1 MALTKV
7 TFSMI
12 DGGIVNA
19 KDFGAVGDG
28 VTNDAPAIQSAISAM
43 SNGQTLYIPSTANY
57 YRINAT
63 SLSEAILVN
72 KEITIV
78 LDGELRG
85 TTSTNQANPPYV
97 MYVTANNVVIKGR
110 GTFQGNGTIV
120 QNEGTGVNR
129 PGLLRIDGDNVTVEG
144 LNFIKQPEVAIFG
157 YGSNY
162 LTVQNCTF
170 KGYVTSGGSP
180 QYYAIDVEDTTEGVK
195 LLHNQFL
202 MFDAT
207 HSTMQAMA
215 LVQGMH
221 YNAIIDGNYAEQTYD
236 HLVYANLVN
245 SVICNN
251 STKQTL
257 VSGPIKLNSGYGN
270 TVTGNALRSPQ
281 TAIACINQSNLT
293 VVGNSIDRVYSGW
306 GIQVYDN
313 TGGSNAMNNI
323 VIANN
328 VISGMGLAGN
338 GLYGGIAYAPTAA
351 SGNCLIEG
359 NVINNCGNDDT
370 SNAQIYAA
378 DAGNKTNLI
387 IRNNTISG
395 NTGQYGIYVADASYC
410 SIQGNQIT
418 PTGGTTAVF
427 RGIRINVSNDVDI
440 DGNYIRDAGTSATL
454 DTGIQVDASTN
465 YNITNNTVLGW
476 ASTGSNTPWEFG
488 ASTKYGNSCSVDP
501 LTGVVTLSAAATKT
515 VTNANIST
523 TSTTGGDCYVRL
535 TPLNASAATLAGS
548 NKCLYVSTMT
558 TLTSFVLST
567 ASGAAAAGTEIFAYE
582 IVQ

>member
-19 KDFGAVGDG
+19 QDFGAIGNGVVDDG
-28 VTNDAPAIQSAISAM
+28 PAIQLAIDSM
-43 SNGQTLYIPSTANY
+43 SNGQTLYIPSTSDY

-63 SLSEAILVN
+63 NLSSAILVD
-72 KEITIV
+72 KEITII

-85 TTSTNQANPPYV
+85 TTSINQANPPYV
-97 MYVTANNVVIKGR
+97 MYVTANNVVIKGY

-129 PGLLRIDGDNVTVEG
+129 PGLLRIDSDSVTVDG
-144 LNFIKQPEVAIFG
+144 INFIQQPEVSIFG
-157 YGSNY
+157 YGSNH

-170 KGYVTSGGSP
+170 KGYVTSGGAP
-180 QYYAIDVEDTTEGVK
+180 QYYAVDVEDSTEGVK
-195 LLHNQFL
+195 VINNSFL
-202 MFDAT
+202 MYDAT
-207 HSTMQAMA
+207 HSTMQAIAM
-215 LVQGMH
+215 VQGLH
-221 YNAIIDGNYAEQTYD
+221 YNAIISGNYAEQPYD

-245 SVICNN
+245 SVISNN
-251 STKQTL
+251 TSKQTL
-257 VSGPIKLNSGYGN
+257 IGGAIKINAGFSN
-270 TVTGNALRSPQ
+270 TITGNSLRSAN
-281 TAIACINQSNLT
+281 TAISCINQSNLT
-293 VVGNSIDRVYSGW
+293 VVGNVIDRLYSGY
-306 GIQVYDN
+306 GILVYDN

-328 VISGMGLAGN
+328 VIDGMGLAGN
-338 GLYGGIAYAPTAA
+338 GLYGGIGYAPTAA

-359 NVINNCGNDDT
+359 NIINNCGNDDT
-370 SNAQIYAA
+370 TTAQIYAA
-378 DAGNKTNLI
+378 DAGSKTNLI

-410 SIQGNQIT
+410 SVQGNQIT
-418 PTGGTTAVF
+418 PTGGTTPLF
-427 RGIRINVSNDVDI
+427 RGIRINVSNDLDI
-440 DGNYIRDAGTSATL
+440 DSNYIRDAGTSATL
-454 DTGIQVDASTN
+454 DTGIQVDTSTN

-476 ASTGSNTPWEFG
+476 VYLGSNTPWEFG
-488 ASTKYGNSCSVDP
+488 ASTKYGNSCSVNT

-535 TPLNASAATLAGS
+535 TPLNASAATLTGS
-548 NKCLYVSTMT
+548 ANCLYVSTMT
-558 TLTSFVLST
+558 VLTSFVLST
-567 ASGAAAAGTEIFAYE
+567 ASGSAAAGTEIFAYE